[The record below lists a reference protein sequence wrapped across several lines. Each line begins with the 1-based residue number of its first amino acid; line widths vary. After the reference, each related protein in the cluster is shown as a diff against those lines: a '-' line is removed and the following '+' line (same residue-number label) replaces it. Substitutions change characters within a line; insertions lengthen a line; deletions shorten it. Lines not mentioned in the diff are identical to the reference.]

1 MPSIHPRSSN
11 PGHHEDMTR
20 SATLGLAR
28 PEAVGT
34 HLDLMILAWR
44 PGSCEAI
51 DLGSGALV
59 RAGFP
64 LGAGRPDVPPVD
76 TDAPT
81 VRPDLVAFDTVSA
94 TIAPSDDLFD
104 PARPEAV
111 TLMAPPQRTGRLN
124 GRRARHY
131 LEAVLAPAGKDLLGF
146 PGSAAPYWSIK
157 GSHPSVSLVEPER
170 GPHLSTRPSQDV
182 VRCRFG
188 WGGIDHVLPVVD
200 ERLISALA
208 RTGRVSS
215 AGALLANSLGFK
227 PRYLLVA
234 LTPPIDGRCYKTVAA
249 ALPKP

>member
-1 MPSIHPRSSN
+1 
-11 PGHHEDMTR
+11 MTR
-20 SATLGLAR
+20 SAILGLAR
-28 PEAVGT
+28 PEAVGA
-34 HLDLMILAWR
+34 HLDLMILACR

-64 LGAGRPDVPPVD
+64 VATSHPDVPPADPDV
-76 TDAPT
+76 PT
-81 VRPDLVAFDTVSA
+81 VRPDLAPFDTVSA

-111 TLMAPPQRTGRLN
+111 ALVAPPQRSGRLN
-124 GRRARHY
+124 GRRARRY
-131 LEAVLAPAGKDLLGF
+131 LEALLAPAGKDLLGF

-170 GPHLSTRPSQDV
+170 GPHLSIKPNQDV

-200 ERLISALA
+200 EGLISALA
-208 RTGRVSS
+208 RTGRASS
-215 AGALLANSLGFK
+215 AGALLANSLGFR